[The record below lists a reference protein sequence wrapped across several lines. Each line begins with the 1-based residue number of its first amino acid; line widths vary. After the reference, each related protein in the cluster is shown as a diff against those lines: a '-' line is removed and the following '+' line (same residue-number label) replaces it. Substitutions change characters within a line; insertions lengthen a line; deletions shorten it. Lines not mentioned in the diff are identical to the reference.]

1 MKTIAKK
8 KIWKSLI
15 WLGLFLITAGVT
27 AGLVS
32 ENWGLLPL
40 VLIIAGAVVIGLWL
54 LWQNQQNNWWGRR
67 STQASTN
74 ALFATLAVLAILG
87 LINFLGTRY
96 NWRTDLTETKLFT
109 LSPQSRELVRSLETP
124 VKVWVFDANQNPL
137 DRDLLEDYRR
147 QSPKFKFEYVDPR
160 GRPGLTRKFGVKE
173 DGEVYLESGDKRQ
186 LVQVVSQQ
194 ESLSEIKV
202 TNSLQQVTNSGSAKV
217 YFLQGH
223 GEHQISGSEEGIS
236 QAIKALSDKTY
247 TTLPLNLAEKSSVP
261 QDTNVVVI
269 AGPKRALFESEVNA
283 LRQFLNRG
291 GNLLLMIDPSID
303 PKLNSLFAEWGIRL
317 DNRLVV
323 DVSGSVG
330 LGPAAPLVREY
341 GKHPITKDFGNG
353 ISFYPLA
360 RPIDTIPVAGVEA
373 TPLLLTKPYPDSWA
387 ESDLESENLKFN
399 PESDRKGPLTLG
411 VALRRKLT
419 ATPPTLP
426 NSIPAPTASP
436 TPTTQASPSSS
447 AKPTPTVSPTPTTQA
462 SPSSSAKP
470 TPTASPTPTTQAS
483 STPSANPTPTASPT
497 PTTQASSTPS
507 AKPTPTASPTP
518 TTQASPT
525 PTPTVSPTT
534 QAQSS
539 PLTPVPSSTSTA
551 TPSATES
558 RMVVI
563 GNSGFAV
570 NNLFEQQLNK
580 DVFLNSVTWLSQQDR
595 QPLSIS
601 PKEVKNRRINLT
613 TAQANLLEI
622 SSLFVL
628 PLIGLLAAGLLW
640 WVRR

>member
-1 MKTIAKK
+1 LIKDKNMKTIAKK
-8 KIWKSLI
+8 KVWKYSI
-15 WLGLFLITAGVT
+15 WLGLFLMTAGVT

-40 VLIIAGAVVIGLWL
+40 VFIIAGAVVIGGWL
-54 LWQNQQNNWWGRR
+54 IWQNQQNNWWGRR
-67 STQASTN
+67 STQTSTN
-74 ALFATLAVLAILG
+74 ALFATLAFLAILG

-124 VKVWVFDANQNPL
+124 VKVWVFDANQTPL
-137 DRDLLEDYRR
+137 DRDLLENYRR
-147 QSPKFKFEYVDPR
+147 QNPKFNFEYVDPR

-173 DGEVYLESGDKRQ
+173 DGEVYLESGEKRQ

-194 ESLSEIKV
+194 EPLSEIKV
-202 TNSLQQVTNSGSAKV
+202 TNSLQQMTNLSSAKV

-236 QAIKALSDKTY
+236 QAIKALSDRTY

-261 QDTNVVVI
+261 QDANVVVI

-303 PKLNSLFAEWGIRL
+303 PKLNSLFAEWGIKL

-341 GKHPITKDFGNG
+341 GKHPISKDFGNG

-360 RPIDTIPVAGVEA
+360 RPIDIVPVPGVQA
-373 TPLLLTKPYPDSWA
+373 TPLLITKPYPDSWA

-411 VALRRKLT
+411 VALTRKLT
-419 ATPPTLP
+419 AT
-426 NSIPAPTASP
+426 SP
-436 TPTTQASPSSS
+436 TQTNPS
-447 AKPTPTVSPTPTTQA
+447 
-462 SPSSSAKP
+462 P
-470 TPTASPTPTTQAS
+470 TPTASL
-483 STPSANPTPTASPT
+483 
-497 PTTQASSTPS
+497 
-507 AKPTPTASPTP
+507 KP

-525 PTPTVSPTT
+525 PGSKPTPTASPKPTTQATSTPTATASPKPTTQATSTPTATASPTT
-534 QAQSS
+534 QAQGN
-539 PLTPVPSSTSTA
+539 PSSVP
-551 TPSATES
+551 TPPTPNASPTATES

>member
-8 KIWKSLI
+8 KIWKYLV
-15 WLGLFLITAGVT
+15 WVGLFLIAAGVT

-32 ENWGLLPL
+32 ENWGLIPL
-40 VLIIAGAVVIGLWL
+40 VLIIAGTVVIGLWL
-54 LWQNQQNNWWGRR
+54 IWQNQQNNWWGKR

-87 LINFLGTRY
+87 LVNFLGTRY

-124 VKVWVFDANQNPL
+124 VKVWVFDVNQNPL

-173 DGEVYLESGDKRQ
+173 DGEVYLESEDKKQ

-194 ESLSEIKV
+194 EPLSEIKL
-202 TNSLQQVTNSGSAKV
+202 TNSLQQVTNLSSAKV

-223 GEHQISGSEEGIS
+223 GEHQFSGGEEGIS

-247 TTLPLNLAEKSSVP
+247 TTLPLNLAENKSVP
-261 QDTNVVVI
+261 QDATVIVI

-317 DNRLVV
+317 DNRLAV

-360 RPIDTIPVAGVEA
+360 RPIDTTPVAGVEV

-387 ESDLESENLKFN
+387 ESDLESEDLKFN

-419 ATPPTLP
+419 ATPPIQP
-426 NSIPAPTASP
+426 NPIPKPTTSPTPATQASP
-436 TPTTQASPSSS
+436 ATTTKPTSKPSPSPTTQA
-447 AKPTPTVSPTPTTQA
+447 KA
-462 SPSSSAKP
+462 SP
-470 TPTASPTPTTQAS
+470 
-483 STPSANPTPTASPT
+483 
-497 PTTQASSTPS
+497 TPS
-507 AKPTPTASPTP
+507 AKPTPNASPTP
-518 TTQASPT
+518 ATQASPT
-525 PTPTVSPTT
+525 PTATASPTT
-534 QAQSS
+534 QAKAS
-539 PLTPVPSSTSTA
+539 PPVPS
-551 TPSATES
+551 SATES
-558 RMVVI
+558 RMVAI
-563 GNSGFAV
+563 GNSGFIV

-601 PKEVKNRRINLT
+601 PKEVRNRRINLT

-640 WVRR
+640 WIRR